1 MPPAPLAAATNL
13 VPSPE
18 EASDCQLRLGL
29 WPDQVAPESVEVK
42 ICPPLT
48 AATSFLPST
57 DEATAFQLR
66 VRSRGVQLNPI
77 VSIRLPTRMDW
88 PAFCATIQPPA
99 PLPATRTV
107 SPTRSEAGNVTTTG
121 ARSLVAR

>member
-1 MPPAPLAAATNL
+1 MPVLAAATSL
-13 VPSPE
+13 LPSPE
-18 EASDCQLRLGL
+18 EATDCQLRLGL

-48 AATSFLPST
+48 AATSFVPCT
-57 DEATAFQLR
+57 DEAAAFQLR
-66 VRSRGVQLNPI
+66 VRSRGVEVNPI
-77 VSIRLPTRMDW
+77 VSRRFPTRMDW

-107 SPTRSEAGNVTTTG
+107 SPTRREAGNVTTTG
-121 ARSLVAR
+121 DTSLV